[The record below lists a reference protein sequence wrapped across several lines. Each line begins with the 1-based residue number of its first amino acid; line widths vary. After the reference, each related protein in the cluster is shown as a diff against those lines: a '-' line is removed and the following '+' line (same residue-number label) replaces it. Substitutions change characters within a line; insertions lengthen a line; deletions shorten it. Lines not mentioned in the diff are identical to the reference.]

1 MLTNGPIVMTPEGYQ
16 RTEQELDE
24 LENVRLPRIVDMVRA
39 ARELAG
45 TLDPEYAEAR
55 EQLSWI
61 QDRIAELHSRL
72 AHAQVVE
79 RAAPDGV
86 IGVGCRVVLLFEED
100 QEEMGFEIVGSSE
113 ADPLVGRI
121 SCESPLGQ
129 SLEGRQA
136 GDRIDWT
143 TPDGVE
149 TEATVLRVE

>member
-1 MLTNGPIVMTPEGYQ
+1 MLTNGPIVMTPEGFQ
-16 RTEQELDE
+16 RTEQELQD
-24 LENVRLPRIVDMVRA
+24 LENVRLPRIVEMVRA

-55 EQLSWI
+55 EQLGWM
-61 QDRIAELHSRL
+61 QDRIAELHSVL
-72 AHAQVVE
+72 AHADVVE

-86 IGVGCRVVLLFEED
+86 VGVGCRVELLLEEE
-100 QEEMGFEIVGSSE
+100 QEEMGFEIVGTSE
-113 ADPLVGRI
+113 ADPLAGRI

-143 TPDGVE
+143 TPDGGA